1 MRRRSSVPVGA
12 ASGILF
18 SIKNALGMNNEVI
31 QQEESSPDKKISEE
45 ESKLGERGISMK
57 NIQMLKA
64 HLDSVKKKS
73 DASEG
78 KINKAQ
84 NYLKTALDKLVK
96 RKTQKLGLPTEDQ
109 KIWLIDPYNV
119 FKFQWDF
126 FMTLVLLY
134 SCITIPV

>member
-1 MRRRSSVPVGA
+1 MPVGA

-18 SIKNALGMNNEVI
+18 SIKNALGMNNEVT
-31 QQEESSPDKKISEE
+31 QQEESSPDKKSEE

-84 NYLKTALDKLVK
+84 NYLKTALEKLVK
-96 RKTQKLGLPTEDQ
+96 RKTQRLGLPTED
-109 KIWLIDPYNV
+109 KKTWLIGPYNV